1 MNKSV
6 MFTRFFRYLKSVM
19 ATVFV
24 LYLSF
29 APPGD
34 FRKLPAIHI
43 PHADKFVHIAM
54 FFLLAFALCY
64 DFFKAHRNARIPR
77 VAFWIVCV
85 LYPVVLGA
93 VIEFAQEAWFYPR
106 SAEWLDWMADIVGV
120 VVAVAAFL
128 FLKKK
133 GVLV

>member
-1 MNKSV
+1 MSKSV
-6 MFTRFFRYLKSVM
+6 MFTRFFRYLKSVL
-19 ATVFV
+19 ASVFV

-34 FRKLPAIHI
+34 FRKLPAIHL
-43 PHADKFVHIAM
+43 PHADKFVHLAM
-54 FFLLAFALCY
+54 FFMLAFVLCC
-64 DFFKAHRNARIPR
+64 DFFKAHRNVRNPKL
-77 VAFWIVCV
+77 FWVVCV

-106 SAEWLDWMADIVGV
+106 SAEWLDWLADIVGV

-128 FLKKK
+128 FLKMK

>member
-1 MNKSV
+1 
-6 MFTRFFRYLKSVM
+6 MFTRFFRYLKSVL

-29 APPGD
+29 ASPGD

-54 FFLLAFALCY
+54 FFMLAFVLCC
-64 DFFKAHRNARIPR
+64 DFFKAHRNVRIPN
-77 VAFWIVCV
+77 VSFWIVCV

-93 VIEFAQEAWFYPR
+93 LIEFAQETWFYPR
-106 SAEWLDWMADIVGV
+106 SAEWFDWLADILGV
-120 VVAVAAFL
+120 VAAVAASL

-133 GVLV
+133 GVLS